1 MLESYFGNFSEAEVF
16 RDGRNFLLNVRVVE
30 IMLESYFGNFI
41 ETEIFRD
48 GGNFLLNVRVVE
60 IGDFESA
67 MTLMVASLY
76 LYCAATLA
84 VESCPR
90 LTALEVSF

>member
-30 IMLESYFGNFI
+30 I
-41 ETEIFRD
+41 
-48 GGNFLLNVRVVE
+48 
-60 IGDFESA
+60 GDFEST

-76 LYCAATLA
+76 LHCAATLA

-90 LTALEVSF
+90 LTAREVSF